1 MARPD
6 LPKGY
11 DGWQVIDATPQES
24 SDGRF
29 SICLL
34 NAITLFWG
42 RNNLKSNLIRNN
54 TCVSTISSSFI
65 LQANTSVALVQLRQ

>member
-1 MARPD
+1 MGHLNSDSVWNFHVWNDVWMARPD

-29 SICLL
+29 ANHLL
-34 NAITLFWG
+34 NVSILF
-42 RNNLKSNLIRNN
+42 NLK
-54 TCVSTISSSFI
+54 
-65 LQANTSVALVQLRQ
+65 